1 METNIYKVTYDDS
14 SLLKV
19 TFDIIL
25 KNIVMED
32 IMPTAQYLI

>member
-19 TFDIIL
+19 TFDIIFE
-25 KNIVMED
+25 NIVMED